1 MAMRQWDEMW
11 NNVIRYVIFQD
22 DELKKLML
30 LPEKTNIVQF
40 IDRYFI
46 EAAWTNKLLENEDVR
61 ILYADASGADT
72 SVPNV
77 RRNIMTFDIYV
88 KMTELRNA
96 TNDRL
101 ALRTKLIAARIDEL
115 LRKNEYILKSGYKFM
130 PAGAWPSGTRTAG
143 YARYTIAFYYMKVF

>member
-1 MAMRQWDEMW
+1 MAMQQWDNIW
-11 NNVIRYVIFQD
+11 NNVIRYVLFQD
-22 DELKKLML
+22 ERLKELML

-46 EAAWTNKLLENEDVR
+46 EASWTNKLLENENVR

-77 RRNIMTFDIYV
+77 RRNILTFDIYV

-96 TNDRL
+96 INDRL
-101 ALRTKLIAARIDEL
+101 ALRTK
-115 LRKNEYILKSGYKFM
+115 
-130 PAGAWPSGTRTAG
+130 
-143 YARYTIAFYYMKVF
+143 